1 MAIGKR
7 IKFFRKRNRL
17 TMKALGM
24 FVGFKEN
31 SADVRIAQ
39 YESDKKRP
47 RRKLIKGLA
56 DALGVVPEAITVP
69 DIDTPNGLMHTLFA
83 LEDMYGLT
91 IHTSYGRPCLCVLFP
106 TETGEVN
113 LQEYLEEWCTVKM
126 DLLHGRITKTEY
138 DDWRYNYPRIERK
151 IDDNKVKYITM
162 DTILD

>member
-24 FVGFKEN
+24 FIGFKEN

-47 RRKLIKGLA
+47 RRKLLKGLA

-69 DIDTPNGLMHTLFA
+69 DIDTPIGLMHTLFA

-91 IHTSYGRPCLCVLFP
+91 IHTSYGRPCLCVLSQAEP
-106 TETGEVN
+106 REMD

-151 IDDNKVKYITM
+151 IVDNTVKYTTM

>member
-47 RRKLIKGLA
+47 RRKLLKGLA

-69 DIDTPNGLMHTLFA
+69 DIDTPIGLMHTLFA

-126 DLLHGRITKTEY
+126 DLLHGRITRTEY

-151 IDDNKVKYITM
+151 IVDNTVQYRSLEEIIK
-162 DTILD
+162 

>member
-69 DIDTPNGLMHTLFA
+69 DIDTPIGLMHTLFA
-83 LEDMYGLT
+83 LELSLRVVSNRTQG
-91 IHTSYGRPCLCVLFP
+91 GEP
-106 TETGEVN
+106 TG
-113 LQEYLEEWCTVKM
+113 
-126 DLLHGRITKTEY
+126 IS
-138 DDWRYNYPRIERK
+138 
-151 IDDNKVKYITM
+151 
-162 DTILD
+162 

>member
-69 DIDTPNGLMHTLFA
+69 DIDTPIGLMHTLFA
-83 LEDMYGLT
+83 LEDMYGIT
-91 IHTSYGRPCLCVLFP
+91 IHTSYGRPCLCVLSP
-106 TETGEVN
+106 TEPREVN

-151 IDDNKVKYITM
+151 IVDNTVKYTTM

>member
-17 TMKALGM
+17 TMKESRM
-24 FVGFKEN
+24 
-31 SADVRIAQ
+31 SQ
-39 YESDKKRP
+39 YETEQREP
-47 RRKLIKGLA
+47 RRKVIRKMA
-56 DALGVVPEAITVP
+56 ESLGIVPEAITVP
-69 DIDTPNGLMHTLFA
+69 DIDTPIGLMHTLFA

-91 IHTSYGRPCLCVLFP
+91 IHTSYGRPCLCVLSP
-106 TETGEVN
+106 TEPREVS

-151 IDDNKVKYITM
+151 KVDDAIEYTSLGS
-162 DTILD
+162 ILD

>member
-24 FVGFKEN
+24 FLGFKESN
-31 SADVRIAQ
+31 AESRMSQ
-39 YESDKKRP
+39 YETEQREP
-47 RRKLIKGLA
+47 RRKVIRKMA
-56 DALGVVPEAITVP
+56 ESLGIVPEAITVP
-69 DIDTPNGLMHTLFA
+69 DIDTPIGLMHTLFA

-91 IHTSYGRPCLCVLFP
+91 IHTSYGRPCLCVLSP
-106 TETGEVN
+106 IEPREVS

-151 IDDNKVKYITM
+151 KVDDAIEYTSLGS
-162 DTILD
+162 ILD

>member
-47 RRKLIKGLA
+47 RRKLLKGLA

-69 DIDTPNGLMHTLFA
+69 DIDTPIGLMHTLFA

-91 IHTSYGRPCLCVLFP
+91 IHTSYGRPCLCVLSQAEP
-106 TETGEVN
+106 REMD

-151 IDDNKVKYITM
+151 IVDNTVKYTTM

>member
-69 DIDTPNGLMHTLFA
+69 DIDTPIGLMHTLFA

-151 IDDNKVKYITM
+151 IVDNTVKYTTM
-162 DTILD
+162 DTILE

>member
-7 IKFFRKRNRL
+7 IIFFRKRNRL

-69 DIDTPNGLMHTLFA
+69 DIDTPIGLMHTLFA

-91 IHTSYGRPCLCVLFP
+91 IHTSYGRPCLCVLSP
-106 TETGEVN
+106 TEPREVS

-151 IDDNKVKYITM
+151 KVDDAIEYTSLGS
-162 DTILD
+162 ILD

>member
-69 DIDTPNGLMHTLFA
+69 DIDTPIGLMHTLFA

-91 IHTSYGRPCLCVLFP
+91 IHTSYGRPCVCVLFP

-151 IDDNKVKYITM
+151 IVDNKVKYITM

>member
-47 RRKLIKGLA
+47 RRKLLKGLA

-69 DIDTPNGLMHTLFA
+69 DIDTPIGLMHTLFA

-91 IHTSYGRPCLCVLFP
+91 IHTSYGRPCLCVLSQAEP
-106 TETGEVN
+106 REMD

-138 DDWRYNYPRIERK
+138 DDWRYNYPRIERR
-151 IDDNKVKYITM
+151 IVDNTVKYTTM
-162 DTILD
+162 DTILE

>member
-47 RRKLIKGLA
+47 RRKLLKGLA

-69 DIDTPNGLMHTLFA
+69 DIDTPIGLMHTLFA

-91 IHTSYGRPCLCVLFP
+91 IHTSYGRPCLCVLSP
-106 TETGEVN
+106 SGPEKIN
-113 LQEYLEEWCTVKM
+113 LQGYLEEWCTVKM

-151 IDDNKVKYITM
+151 IVDNTVQYRSLEEIIK
-162 DTILD
+162 

>member
-47 RRKLIKGLA
+47 RRKLLKGLA

-69 DIDTPNGLMHTLFA
+69 DIDTPIGLMHTLFA

-91 IHTSYGRPCLCVLFP
+91 IHTSYGRPCLCVLS
-106 TETGEVN
+106 TAETGEVN
-113 LQEYLEEWCTVKM
+113 LQKCLEEWCTVKM

-151 IDDNKVKYITM
+151 NVGNSIEYISLES
-162 DTILD
+162 ILE

>member
-69 DIDTPNGLMHTLFA
+69 DIDTPIGLMHTLFA

-138 DDWRYNYPRIERK
+138 DDWRYNYPRIERR
-151 IDDNKVKYITM
+151 IVDNTVKYTTM
-162 DTILD
+162 DIILD

>member
-1 MAIGKR
+1 M
-7 IKFFRKRNRL
+7 
-17 TMKALGM
+17 
-24 FVGFKEN
+24 
-31 SADVRIAQ
+31 
-39 YESDKKRP
+39 
-47 RRKLIKGLA
+47 IKGLA

-91 IHTSYGRPCLCVLFP
+91 IHTSYGRPCLCVLSP
-106 TETGEVN
+106 TEPREVS

-151 IDDNKVKYITM
+151 KVDDAIEYTSLGS
-162 DTILD
+162 ILD

>member
-47 RRKLIKGLA
+47 RRKLLKGLA

-151 IDDNKVKYITM
+151 IVDNIVKYTSM
-162 DTILD
+162 DTIFD

>member
-47 RRKLIKGLA
+47 RRKLLKGLA

-69 DIDTPNGLMHTLFA
+69 DIDTPIGLMHTLFA

-91 IHTSYGRPCLCVLFP
+91 IHTSYGRPCLCVLSQAEP
-106 TETGEVN
+106 KEMN

-151 IDDNKVKYITM
+151 IVDNAAQYKSLEE
-162 DTILD
+162 ILD

>member
-151 IDDNKVKYITM
+151 IVDNTVKYTTM

>member
-47 RRKLIKGLA
+47 RRKLLKGLA

-69 DIDTPNGLMHTLFA
+69 DIDTPIGLMHTLFA

-151 IDDNKVKYITM
+151 IVDNTVKYTTM
-162 DTILD
+162 DTILE

>member
-39 YESDKKRP
+39 YESDNKRP

-56 DALGVVPEAITVP
+56 DALGVVPEALTVP
-69 DIDTPNGLMHTLFA
+69 DIDTPLGLMHTLFA
-83 LEDMYGLT
+83 REDMYGLT
-91 IHTSYGRPCLCVLFP
+91 IHTSYGRPCLCVLVP
-106 TETGEVN
+106 SGTEQMN
-113 LQEYLEEWCTVKM
+113 LQEYLDEWCTVKM
-126 DLLHGRITKTEY
+126 DLLHGKTTNTQY

-151 IDDNKVKYITM
+151 IVDNTVKYTTM

>member
-47 RRKLIKGLA
+47 RRKLLKGLA

-69 DIDTPNGLMHTLFA
+69 DIDTPIGLMHTLFA

-138 DDWRYNYPRIERK
+138 DDWRYKYPRIERK
-151 IDDNKVKYITM
+151 KVDDAIEYTSLGS
-162 DTILD
+162 ILD